1 MQTLRAFGLVF
12 SGQVD
17 LHGDDSKPRSSHAA
31 LNSYVKWG
39 LSRIDGAGIMTRAS
53 PAKALV
59 TALNLVLMVNTFH
72 PSTLLDPVLLLST
85 MGVSI
90 PNLGPVTG
98 WFTSKLRSFTH
109 QQLLWEDVWVTD
121 AFFAD
126 PRLQTL
132 ACALGKPC
140 QLIGPADRCT
150 SVEEIVWLP
159 RRIPSPTV
167 KVLFGR
173 TLEVQSIDIFY
184 QLRAGHVDPE
194 EAIGD
199 DFGAEGDGSHPRQKH
214 SSFTLRLNAL
224 GFSYYF
230 HVESDLHL
238 GDRNATLQTVPGNA
252 GFYLAHERDSES
264 WFERAREDGRL
275 ILESSWHH
283 PLCPD
288 SLRLAWT
295 GSNVPQVE
303 ELSISVQSIHGIAE
317 VGIDGIRVRAKR
329 KNKPAKEK
337 VGDDEV
343 GEYYGILRN
352 TTETRAAA
360 EMEAARAVGTGLAMV
375 AEKAAVKAAVKVAVK
390 AAVKAAVKVEGTAA
404 ATVAATVSATAV
416 VARVAV
422 RMAAKV
428 EVRVMKMGVATAEEK
443 AAATVAGKVEGMAAE
458 MAAATTTAA
467 VGARTTAARTFGKV
481 SRRSRVRRGRG
492 VRIRGRQ
499 VNHLP
504 MEHEEEEQ
512 KSRALLEQ
520 QWKQPELR
528 PNRLYTRTCPSRR
541 RRGSLRSGNPLTN
554 WATR

>member
-1 MQTLRAFGLVF
+1 M
-12 SGQVD
+12 
-17 LHGDDSKPRSSHAA
+17 
-31 LNSYVKWG
+31 KWG
-39 LSRIDGAGIMTRAS
+39 LSRIDGAGIMARAS

-173 TLEVQSIDIFY
+173 SLEVQSIDIFY

-252 GFYLAHERDSES
+252 GFHLAHERDSES

-390 AAVKAAVKVEGTAA
+390 AAVKVEGTAA
-404 ATVAATVSATAV
+404 ATVAATVSATAVVMAVARVVARVVVKEAVKAAVKAAVKVEGMAAATAV

>member
-1 MQTLRAFGLVF
+1 M
-12 SGQVD
+12 
-17 LHGDDSKPRSSHAA
+17 
-31 LNSYVKWG
+31 KWG
-39 LSRIDGAGIMTRAS
+39 LSRIDGAGIMARAS

-199 DFGAEGDGSHPRQKH
+199 DFGAEGDGSHPHPRQKH

-252 GFYLAHERDSES
+252 GFHLAHERDSES

-360 EMEAARAVGTGLAMV
+360 EMEAVRAVGTGLAMV

-416 VARVAV
+416 VMAVARVVVKEAV
-422 RMAAKV
+422 KAAVKAAVKV
-428 EVRVMKMGVATAEEK
+428 EGT
-443 AAATVAGKVEGMAAE
+443 AAATVA
-458 MAAATTTAA
+458 TT
-467 VGARTTAARTFGKV
+467 V
-481 SRRSRVRRGRG
+481 
-492 VRIRGRQ
+492 
-499 VNHLP
+499 
-504 MEHEEEEQ
+504 
-512 KSRALLEQ
+512 
-520 QWKQPELR
+520 
-528 PNRLYTRTCPSRR
+528 
-541 RRGSLRSGNPLTN
+541 
-554 WATR
+554 